1 VLGLGFGEILVLVIV
16 GIVVVGP
23 RRLPALMRTAGQWVA
38 RLRNMSSDLRAQSG
52 LDDLIREEGLTSSLE
67 ELRSMSRVNVLDTFA
82 APITPTRSAAPAP
95 ALAPVGPATAGS
107 VALAASSVAAATTAV
122 RAPDEPLR
130 DREYPLV
137 GCDAYDALPDDVLPY
152 MEAPLAAVPYG
163 ADASDKDDDARDAP
177 EAAS

>member
-23 RRLPALMRTAGQWVA
+23 RRLPTLMRTAGQWVA

-52 LDDLIREEGLTSSLE
+52 LDDLIREEGLASTLND
-67 ELRSMSRVNVLDTFA
+67 LRSMSRVNVLETFA
-82 APITPTRSAAPAP
+82 TPVAPARGRTP
-95 ALAPVGPATAGS
+95 ALPLVASGAAAAGS
-107 VALAASSVAAATTAV
+107 VASLTSGDHAAAATAV
-122 RAPDEPLR
+122 RAPDDPLR
-130 DREYPLV
+130 EREYPLV

-163 ADASDKDDDARDAP
+163 ADTDEGDEHDASK
-177 EAAS
+177 AAS